1 MSLQRGVKSNI
12 DGRSPGGTHLPQVVK
27 VSMTNM
33 GSEAH
38 QACQGHALRGQ
49 DTTSAKDA
57 SPNPHHKQTAHRPKL
72 RDILQCPN
80 CEGHESQRKV
90 GLLHLKETKRMDDQR
105 QCVVLDRRV
114 AGAAEDRVGQLIK
127 SEYGLHIRS

>member
-1 MSLQRGVKSNI
+1 M
-12 DGRSPGGTHLPQVVK
+12 
-27 VSMTNM
+27 
-33 GSEAH
+33 
-38 QACQGHALRGQ
+38 
-49 DTTSAKDA
+49 
-57 SPNPHHKQTAHRPKL
+57 
-72 RDILQCPN
+72 
-80 CEGHESQRKV
+80 